1 MTQLS
6 ELKKDFEN
14 AISLIQ
20 KRIEDLSKNKFKNDE
35 LIIKIKDENNI
46 LKLQIEELNQLSKKD
61 KEPEFGFINTS
72 NIENT
77 PSTISNYEDI
87 KSQHKRDIDE
97 VQIILDQ
104 LKDLIGE

>member
-20 KRIEDLSKNKFKNDE
+20 KRIDDLSKSKFENDE
-35 LIIKIKDENNI
+35 LIKKIKDENNI
-46 LKLQIEELNQLSKKD
+46 LKLQIEELNKLSKKD

-77 PSTISNYEDI
+77 PSTKSNYEDLKI
-87 KSQHKRDIDE
+87 QHKKDIDE
-97 VQIILDQ
+97 VKVILDQ
-104 LKDLIGE
+104 LKDLIEE